1 MGGHELPI
9 CKICLFFTCIDKLI
23 FYLCFMVSKPRQYQ
37 LIHESL
43 KRQLVEGIYPK
54 GSLLPSENELAATF
68 QTTRM
73 TVRQALME
81 LVREGFI
88 ERRHGKGSI
97 VRSERQALGLLSF
110 QGFSEVVGS
119 NHTVRTEFLAPMAI
133 KAWPAIFFYPL
144 TDAEQALNCLFIK
157 RLRYA
162 DDSPVMLEYT
172 FVPDMGLHTLL
183 TEDLLDGSLF
193 RTLSSRYELHIRN
206 MEQRLRAVGANTE
219 QASLFNCPKNT
230 PLLYAERRYVT
241 NQPNLHVYSQLFC
254 FTDQYAISGGL

>member
-1 MGGHELPI
+1 
-9 CKICLFFTCIDKLI
+9 
-23 FYLCFMVSKPRQYQ
+23 MVSKLRQYQ
-37 LIHESL
+37 VIQDSL
-43 KRQLVEGIYPK
+43 KRQLIEGVYAK
-54 GSLLPSENELAATF
+54 GSLLPSENELAVTF

-119 NHTVRTEFLAPMAI
+119 HHAVRTEFLAPPTLVP
-133 KAWPAIFFYPL
+133 WPDPFFYEL
-144 TDAEQALNCLFIK
+144 TDTERPTDCLFLN

-162 DDSPVMLEYT
+162 DDSPVMLEHT
-172 FVPDMGLHTLL
+172 FVPDIGLSALL
-183 TEDLLDGSLF
+183 TESLLDGSLF
-193 RTLSSRYELHIRN
+193 RTLSSRYQLDIKS
-206 MEQRLRAVGANTE
+206 MEQRLRAIGATAE
-219 QASLFNCPKNT
+219 HAHRFGCAKNT
-230 PLLYAERRYVT
+230 PLLYIERRYQT
-241 NQPNLHVYSQLFC
+241 NQPNLHVYSQLVC